1 MVGQLNVKKLS
12 RNNREIQGRSIYIM
26 YAIVSVVFALFALSY
41 LYILVW
47 AFIAGLST
55 HTEINLHPF
64 AFPAKLNLSN
74 YIEVFRLL
82 KVNGVGFLGMLWNSL
97 YFSVLGSFI
106 GCMVTAMIAY
116 VTCKYKFPGSKIF
129 YPLVVIMMS
138 LPIYGTGGSM
148 YKLLFNL
155 GWISSP
161 LQILL
166 ATSGL
171 GVNYLYFF
179 AAFSSVSNTYS
190 EAAQLDGAGDYTI
203 FFKVIFPQV
212 LPLFGSLFVIAWVAD
227 WNNYSS
233 VLLYLPKMPTLA
245 GGIYMFELDIKRTM
259 RSDILYA
266 AYVVSTVPSLLLFVF
281 CNKALTSNVSIGGIK
296 E

>member
-1 MVGQLNVKKLS
+1 MAETINVKKLAKQHKEAKS
-12 RNNREIQGRSIYIM
+12 VSMIVVYTVVVIIF
-26 YAIVSVVFALFALSY
+26 AIFALSY
-41 LYILVW
+41 LYILIW
-47 AFIAGLST
+47 AILAGLNS
-55 HTEINLHPF
+55 HVGINLHPF
-64 AFPAKLNLSN
+64 SFPETLHWSN
-74 YIEVFRLL
+74 YIEVFRRLE
-82 KVNGVGFLGMLWNSL
+82 VNNVGFIGMLGNSL

-106 GCMVTAMIAY
+106 GCMVTAMISY

-155 GWISSP
+155 NWINSP

-179 AAFSSVSNTYS
+179 AAFTSVSNTYS

-203 FFKVIFPQV
+203 FFRVMLPQV
-212 LPLFGSLFVIAWVAD
+212 MPLFGALFVISWVAD

-233 VLLYLPKMPTLA
+233 VLLYLPKLPTLA
-245 GGIYMFELDIKRTM
+245 GGIYMFELEIERTM

-266 AYVVSTVPSLLLFVF
+266 AYVVASIPPLLLFIF

>member
-1 MVGQLNVKKLS
+1 MVGRLNAKKS
-12 RNNREIQGRSIYIM
+12 SYKNKEIKSKSIFIM
-26 YAIVSVVFALFALSY
+26 YVIVSVVFALFALSY

-47 AFIAGLST
+47 SVVAGLST

-64 AFPAKLNLSN
+64 AFPAKLHFFN
-74 YIEVFRLL
+74 YIEVFSLL
-82 KVNGVGFLGMLWNSL
+82 KVNGVGFLGMLRNSL
-97 YFSVLGSFI
+97 YFSVFGSFI

-155 GWISSP
+155 GWINSP
-161 LQILL
+161 LQILC

-171 GVNYLYFF
+171 GVNYLYFY

-203 FFKVIFPQV
+203 FFKVVFPQV
-212 LPLFGSLFVIAWVAD
+212 FPLFGSLFVIAWVAD

-266 AYVVSTVPSLLLFVF
+266 AYVVSTIPPLLLFMF
-281 CNKALTSNVSIGGIK
+281 CNKALTSNVSVGGIK

>member
-1 MVGQLNVKKLS
+1 MEKQMNIKKLS
-12 RNNREIQGRSIYIM
+12 VRNREIKSIPIAVLYT
-26 YAIVSVVFALFALSY
+26 IVCIIFAFFAVSY
-41 LYILVW
+41 LSVLIW
-47 AFIAGLST
+47 AFFAGLNT
-55 HTEINLHPF
+55 HVGINLHPF
-64 AFPAKLNLSN
+64 SFPERLNFFN

-82 KVNGVGFLGMLWNSL
+82 KVNGVGFFGMLGNSL
-97 YFSVLGSFI
+97 YFSVFGSLI
-106 GCMVTAMIAY
+106 SCMLTAMIAY
-116 VTCKYKFPGSKIF
+116 VTCKYRFPGSKIF

-155 GWISSP
+155 GWINSP
-161 LQILL
+161 LQILC
-166 ATSGL
+166 ATGGL
-171 GVNYLYFF
+171 SVNYLYFF

-203 FFKVIFPQV
+203 FFRVVFPQV

-227 WNNYSS
+227 WNNYAS
-233 VLLYLPKMPTLA
+233 VLLYLPKRPTLA

-266 AYVVSTVPSLLLFVF
+266 AYVVASIPPLILFAV
-281 CNKALTSNVSIGGIK
+281 CNNALTSNVSIGGIK

>member
-1 MVGQLNVKKLS
+1 MKKSIS
-12 RNNREIQGRSIYIM
+12 RNNLLNRLKKPKSASKFIVYTIVEI
-26 YAIVSVVFALFALSY
+26 VFCLFALSY
-41 LYILVW
+41 LFIFVW
-47 AFIAGLST
+47 AFISGLNT
-55 HTEINLHPF
+55 HIGINLHPF
-64 AFPAKLNLSN
+64 SLPESLHWSN
-74 YIEVFRLL
+74 YIEVFSLL
-82 KVNGVGFLGMLWNSL
+82 EVNGVGFLGMLGNSL

-148 YKLLFNL
+148 YKLLYNL
-155 GWISSP
+155 GWINSP

-171 GVNYLYFF
+171 GVNYLYFY

-190 EAAQLDGAGDYTI
+190 EAAQIDGASDYTI
-203 FFKVIFPQV
+203 FFKVMLPQV
-212 LPLFGSLFVIAWVAD
+212 MPLFGALFVIAWVAD

-233 VLLYLPKMPTLA
+233 VLLYLPKMPTLS
-245 GGIYMFELDIKRTM
+245 GGIYMFESQIERTM

-266 AYVVSTVPSLLLFVF
+266 AYVVASIPPLLLFIF
-281 CNKALTSNVSIGGIK
+281 CNKALTNNVSIGGIK

>member
-1 MVGQLNVKKLS
+1 MIVVWTFV
-12 RNNREIQGRSIYIM
+12 EI
-26 YAIVSVVFALFALSY
+26 VFFLFALSY
-41 LYILVW
+41 LFILIW
-47 AFIAGLST
+47 AVIAGLNT
-55 HTEINLHPF
+55 HVGINLHPF
-64 AFPAKLNLSN
+64 SFPETLNWSN
-74 YIEVFRLL
+74 YIEVFSLL
-82 KVNGVGFLGMLWNSL
+82 EVNGVGFLGMLGNSL
-97 YFSVLGSFI
+97 YFSVFGSFI

-148 YKLLFNL
+148 YKLLYNL
-155 GWISSP
+155 GWINSP
-161 LQILL
+161 FQILL

-171 GVNYLYFF
+171 GVNYLYFY

-190 EAAQLDGAGDYTI
+190 EAAQIDGAGDYTI
-203 FFKVIFPQV
+203 FFKVVLPQV
-212 LPLFGSLFVIAWVAD
+212 MPLFGALFVIAWVAD

-245 GGIYMFELDIKRTM
+245 GGIYMFESEIERTM

-266 AYVVSTVPSLLLFVF
+266 AYVVASIPPLLLFVF